1 MGIFNK
7 TKKSDNLADD
17 QVAAPISVEEKEKPA
32 VANVAK
38 PKKEKV
44 EGQRLQITG
53 VLLRPIITE
62 KTSGLGALNQ
72 YAFAVAASANKI
84 KIAKAV
90 ESRYGIKPESIN
102 VLNYSGKNVRY
113 GRTRGKTKD
122 WKKAIITL
130 PEGKTIDI
138 YEQVK

>member
-7 TKKSDNLADD
+7 TKKSVNPADEKA
-17 QVAAPISVEEKEKPA
+17 AAPVDIEEKEKA
-32 VANVAK
+32 VAVK
-38 PKKEKV
+38 PVKKEKS
-44 EGQRLQITG
+44 EGQRPQITG

-62 KTSGLGALNQ
+62 KTSSLGSLNQ
-72 YAFAVAASANKI
+72 YAFAVATDANKI
-84 KIAKAV
+84 RIAKAV
-90 ESRYGIKPESIN
+90 ESRYGIKPENIN

-130 PEGKTIDI
+130 PAGKSIDI
-138 YEQVK
+138 YEQIK